1 MSYSEP
7 TVAFIGCGQSLNPQS
22 SPQLTVDSSL
32 PAGNMGG
39 AILHGILDAAF
50 SSKASDFNQT
60 RPVSRFI
67 ACTKTAASADR
78 LKASIPVEQQP
89 HVQVISS
96 QAVPVQAM
104 SYADIVVLGF
114 KPFMADDVLS
124 TEGVKEALAGKLV
137 ISLLAGQTPQNLAR
151 IIRESSTDLNGVK
164 SSGATEPV
172 IVKAIP
178 NMGAQFRQSITIIE
192 TPEEPIPEH
201 MTEIVEW
208 MFKQVGEIKYLPQ
221 SQMDLGS
228 VLVGAA
234 LAAMTVP
241 IEGILDGCVAE
252 GLRRND
258 AMEML
263 LGGLRGL
270 SAALES
276 GIHPAVLRESISSPR
291 GCTIQALLTLEK
303 AGSRADYAEAIING
317 TQHLKKAD
325 K

>member
-1 MSYSEP
+1 
-7 TVAFIGCGQSLNPQS
+7 
-22 SPQLTVDSSL
+22 
-32 PAGNMGG
+32 
-39 AILHGILDAAF
+39 
-50 SSKASDFNQT
+50 
-60 RPVSRFI
+60 
-67 ACTKTAASADR
+67 
-78 LKASIPVEQQP
+78 
-89 HVQVISS
+89 
-96 QAVPVQAM
+96 
-104 SYADIVVLGF
+104 
-114 KPFMADDVLS
+114 MADDVLS

-201 MTEIVEW
+201 MTEVVEW

>member
-1 MSYSEP
+1 
-7 TVAFIGCGQSLNPQS
+7 
-22 SPQLTVDSSL
+22 
-32 PAGNMGG
+32 MGG
-39 AILHGILDAAF
+39 AILHGVLDAAF
-50 SSKASDFNQT
+50 SGQISESAKS
-60 RPVSRFI
+60 RPVSKFI
-67 ACTKTAASADR
+67 ACTKTASSAER
-78 LKASIPVEQQP
+78 LKASIPAEQQP

-96 QAVPVQAM
+96 QAVPVGVMQ
-104 SYADIVVLGF
+104 SADIVVLGF
-114 KPFMADDVLS
+114 KPFMAEDVLRS
-124 TEGVKEALAGKLV
+124 EGVKDALAGKLV
-137 ISLLAGQTPQNLAR
+137 ISLLAGQTPQNLTR
-151 IIRESSTDLNGVK
+151 IIRESGPGVA
-164 SSGATEPV
+164 SDPIV
-172 IVKAIP
+172 VKAIP
-178 NMGAQFRQSITIIE
+178 NMGAQFLQSITIIE
-192 TPEEPIPEH
+192 TPEEPIPAH
-201 MTEIVEW
+201 MTEVVEW

-252 GLRRND
+252 GLKRSD
-258 AMEML
+258 AMEMM

-303 AGSRADYAEAIING
+303 AGSRADYAEAIIKG

>member
-7 TVAFIGCGQSLNPQS
+7 TVAFIGCG
-22 SPQLTVDSSL
+22 
-32 PAGNMGG
+32 NMGG
-39 AILHGILDAAF
+39 AILHGVLDAAF
-50 SSKASDFNQT
+50 SNESNSQRT
-60 RPVSRFI
+60 RPVSKFV

-78 LKASIPVEQQP
+78 LRASIPTEQRP
-89 HVQVISS
+89 HVEVISS
-96 QAVPVQAM
+96 QAVPVEVM
-104 SYADIVVLGF
+104 KNADIVVLGF
-114 KPFMADDVLS
+114 KPFMAEDVLR
-124 TEGVKEALAGKLV
+124 TKGVEEALSGKLV

-151 IIRESSTDLNGVK
+151 IIRGNAVDSFGNDNPDTTPSAMD
-164 SSGATEPV
+164 PV

-178 NMGAQFRQSITIIE
+178 NMGAQFRQSVTIIE
-192 TPEEPIPEH
+192 TPENAIPTH
-201 MTEIVEW
+201 MTEVVEW

-252 GLRRND
+252 GLKRSD
-258 AMEML
+258 AMEMM

-325 K
+325 KK

>member
-1 MSYSEP
+1 
-7 TVAFIGCGQSLNPQS
+7 
-22 SPQLTVDSSL
+22 
-32 PAGNMGG
+32 MGG
-39 AILHGILDAAF
+39 AILQGVLDAAF
-50 SSKASDFNQT
+50 STKASDSKKR
-60 RPVSRFI
+60 RPVSKFI

-78 LKASIPVEQQP
+78 LKASIPAEQQP

-96 QAVPVQAM
+96 QAVPVDIM
-104 SYADIVVLGF
+104 NDADIVVLGF
-114 KPFMADDVLS
+114 KPFMAEDVLS
-124 TEGVKEALAGKLV
+124 TKGVAEALAGKLV

-151 IIRESSTDLNGVK
+151 IIREGSTDLNGVNSK
-164 SSGATEPV
+164 DPV

-178 NMGAQFRQSITIIE
+178 NMGAQFRQSVTIIE
-192 TPEEPIPEH
+192 TPEQPVPEH
-201 MTEIVEW
+201 MTEVVEW
-208 MFKQVGEIKYLPQ
+208 MFKSVGEIKYLPQ

-252 GLRRND
+252 GLKRDD
-258 AMEML
+258 AMEIL

-270 SAALES
+270 SAALEY

>member
-1 MSYSEP
+1 
-7 TVAFIGCGQSLNPQS
+7 
-22 SPQLTVDSSL
+22 
-32 PAGNMGG
+32 MGG
-39 AILHGILDAAF
+39 AILHGVLDAAF
-50 SSKASDFNQT
+50 SSKNSDSAKS
-60 RPVSRFI
+60 RPVSKFI
-67 ACTKTAASADR
+67 ACTKTASSAER
-78 LKASIPVEQQP
+78 LKASIPAEQQP
-89 HVQVISS
+89 HVEVVSS
-96 QAVPVQAM
+96 QAAPVEVM
-104 SYADIVVLGF
+104 KNADIVVLGF
-114 KPFMADDVLS
+114 KPFMADDVLRS
-124 TEGVKEALAGKLV
+124 EGVEEALAGKLV
-137 ISLLAGQTPQNLAR
+137 ISLLAGQTPENLAR
-151 IIRESSTDLNGVK
+151 IIREGSQGSGAFTFAGSSSST
-164 SSGATEPV
+164 PRPF

-178 NMGAQFRQSITIIE
+178 NMGAQFRQSVTIIE
-192 TPEEPIPEH
+192 TPESPIPEH
-201 MTEIVEW
+201 MTEVVEW

-252 GLRRND
+252 GLKRSD
-258 AMEML
+258 AMEMM

>member
-1 MSYSEP
+1 MKNAE
-7 TVAFIGCGQSLNPQS
+7 
-22 SPQLTVDSSL
+22 
-32 PAGNMGG
+32 
-39 AILHGILDAAF
+39 
-50 SSKASDFNQT
+50 
-60 RPVSRFI
+60 
-67 ACTKTAASADR
+67 
-78 LKASIPVEQQP
+78 
-89 HVQVISS
+89 
-96 QAVPVQAM
+96 
-104 SYADIVVLGF
+104 IVVLGF
-114 KPFMADDVLS
+114 KPFMAEDVLR
-124 TEGVKEALAGKLV
+124 TKGVEEALAGKLV

-151 IIRESSTDLNGVK
+151 IIREGPADLTKFNMPRVSRSTSD
-164 SSGATEPV
+164 PI

-178 NMGAQFRQSITIIE
+178 NMGAQFRQSVTIIE
-192 TPEEPIPEH
+192 TPEHPIPEN
-201 MTEIVEW
+201 MTEVVEW

-234 LAAMTVP
+234 LAALTVP

-252 GLRRND
+252 GLRRSD
-258 AMEML
+258 AMEMM

>member
-1 MSYSEP
+1 
-7 TVAFIGCGQSLNPQS
+7 
-22 SPQLTVDSSL
+22 
-32 PAGNMGG
+32 MGG
-39 AILHGILDAAF
+39 AILHGVLDAAF
-50 SSKASDFNQT
+50 SIESNSQQT
-60 RPVSRFI
+60 RPVSKFI
-67 ACTKTAASADR
+67 ACTKTTASADR
-78 LKASIPVEQQP
+78 LRASIPAEQQP
-89 HVQVISS
+89 YVEVVSS
-96 QAVPVQAM
+96 QAVPVEVM
-104 SYADIVVLGF
+104 KNADIIVLGF
-114 KPFMADDVLS
+114 KPFMAEDVLRAK
-124 TEGVKEALAGKLV
+124 GVEAALAGKLV

-151 IIRESSTDLNGVK
+151 IIRGNQQDSLGNHIPDTCPSVMD
-164 SSGATEPV
+164 SI

-178 NMGAQFRQSITIIE
+178 NMGAQFRQSVTIIE
-192 TPEEPIPEH
+192 TPEQPIPKH
-201 MTEIVEW
+201 MTEVVEW

-252 GLRRND
+252 GLKRSD
-258 AMEML
+258 AMEMM

-270 SAALES
+270 TAALES

-317 TQHLKKAD
+317 TQHLKQAHK
-325 K
+325 